1 MKKTWLLMAFAAIL
15 AFPARA
21 AEPVSPAAEKRVLP
35 WQTMRGYKAFVDVA
49 YGFAVSDDFDELS
62 DKIIVSTSHGY
73 QFSNFFYLGGGMA
86 LEYYTQNGWKSAAF
100 PFFVESR
107 INLLSDKRLLPF
119 ISGRA
124 GYTLGCLHGAY
135 FDIQLGGRLKLKQRR
150 AVYAAFTLSI
160 MPNMEGE
167 RVDDTNGLGIR
178 VGLEF

>member
-1 MKKTWLLMAFAAIL
+1 MKKTWLLMAVAVIL
-15 AFPARA
+15 AFPVRA
-21 AEPVSPAAEKRVLP
+21 TEPVSPAAEKRVLP

-49 YGFAVSDDFDELS
+49 YGFAVDDDFGELS

-100 PFFVESR
+100 PFFVEGR
-107 INLLSDKRLLPF
+107 INLLSDKRVLPF
-119 ISGRA
+119 ISGRV
-124 GYTLGCLHGAY
+124 GYTLGCLHGDY

-150 AVYAAFTLSI
+150 AVYVAFTMSF
-160 MPNMEGE
+160 MPSMEDE
-167 RVDDTNGLGIR
+167 KVDDTNGLGIR

>member
-1 MKKTWLLMAFAAIL
+1 MKKTWFLMAVAAIL
-15 AFPARA
+15 AFPVRA
-21 AEPVSPAAEKRVLP
+21 VEPVSLVAEKRVLP

-49 YGFAVSDDFDELS
+49 YGFAVSDDIGELS

-100 PFFVESR
+100 PFFVEGR
-107 INLLSDKRLLPF
+107 INLLSDKRVLPF
-119 ISGRA
+119 ISGRV

-150 AVYAAFTLSI
+150 AVYVAFTMSI
-160 MPNMEGE
+160 MPSMENE
-167 RVDDTNGLGIR
+167 KVDDTNGLGIR

>member
-1 MKKTWLLMAFAAIL
+1 MKKTWLLMTVAVIL
-15 AFPARA
+15 AFPVRA

-49 YGFAVSDDFDELS
+49 YGFAVDDDFGELS

-100 PFFVESR
+100 PFFVEGR
-107 INLLSDKRLLPF
+107 INLLSDKRVLPF
-119 ISGRA
+119 ISGRV
-124 GYTLGCLHGAY
+124 GYTLGCLHGDY

-150 AVYAAFTLSI
+150 AVYVAFTMSF
-160 MPNMEGE
+160 MPSMEDE
-167 RVDDTNGLGIR
+167 KVDDTNGLGIR